1 MEDTLDLN
9 TYIKLRD
16 KVYDDNYLQQLRDQI
31 KKLLLAMADGKK
43 ISAELTNYPIFLFE
57 KFVTGIL
64 FKAKTYDK
72 FSSAALQ
79 NSIQVIL
86 SIDCPYKLLNKTGCK
101 KLDSR
106 LNTNVAKLSEKAL
119 VSLRILRLIFEVCKP
134 LINIIVNYPDILTKD
149 KIPEKITVNARVSE
163 YDDQVQLSW
172 SDNVNGSDTPV
183 LHTLFKEL
191 AAIEI

>member
-9 TYIKLRD
+9 TYVELRD
-16 KVYDDNYLQQLRDQI
+16 KVDDSNYLQQLKNQME
-31 KKLLLAMADGKK
+31 KLLSAMAAGKK
-43 ISAELTNYPIFLFE
+43 INTSVANYPTIMFE

-64 FKAKTYDK
+64 LEAKTYNR
-72 FSSAALQ
+72 FSSSTQQ
-79 NSIQVIL
+79 NLIHVVFTIN
-86 SIDCPYKLLNKTGCK
+86 CPYKLLNKTGCK

-106 LNTNVAKLSEKAL
+106 LNTDIIKLQEKTL

-149 KIPEKITVNARVSE
+149 KIPEKIMVNARVSE
-163 YDDQVQLSW
+163 YDDQVQLHW

-183 LHTLFKEL
+183 LYALFKEL